1 MAKKEKEEKSL
12 EIPKRDVIKVDEM
25 ERTRDRYCYIPKTDI
40 YETEDEIVLI
50 ADVPGANQDSVDI
63 TLEKSILSINAI
75 GDDDVPSGYDRIYSE
90 YESGDFERSFR
101 LSDEIDQN
109 NIKAVVSN
117 GELRLHLPK
126 AEPAKA
132 KKIKVKA
139 A

>member
-1 MAKKEKEEKSL
+1 MAKKENKSL
-12 EIPKRDVIKVDEM
+12 EIPKQEVIKADEM
-25 ERTRDRYCYIPKTDI
+25 ERTRSHRCFIPKTDI
-40 YETEDEIVLI
+40 YETKDEIILV
-50 ADVPGANQDSVDI
+50 ADIPGTNQDSVDI
-63 TLEKSILSINAI
+63 TLEKNVLSINAFVNI
-75 GDDDVPSGYDRIYSE
+75 DVPADYDRIYSE
-90 YESGDFERSFR
+90 YEGGDYQRSFR
-101 LSDEIDQN
+101 LSDEINQN